1 MGKYVT
7 IGKIE
12 VHLGFIV
19 MTFII
24 LLLSTVL
31 ALTYYTKTID
41 HQASITTDGKVQTYL
56 DASCTQLLNSHN
68 WGTFNTSSGDYTESF
83 DLYLK
88 NEGNVAV
95 NVTWIA
101 SNFTSYDE
109 TDMQFKTSKWTLYL
123 AKIEGSEVKVRPE
136 NDTAPDKVH
145 LSSGQVIQLKFYLT
159 ALDSSSPEDYA
170 FKTSFNSKDS

>member
-7 IGKIE
+7 IGRLE
-12 VHLGFIV
+12 VHLGFVV
-19 MTFII
+19 MAFAI

-41 HQASITTDGKVQTYL
+41 HQASIVTDGKVQTYL
-56 DASCTQLLNSHN
+56 DALCTQLLDSHN
-68 WGTFNTSSGDYTESF
+68 WGVFNTSSGDYIKNCDF
-83 DLYLK
+83 YLK

-95 NVTWIA
+95 NVTWTA
-101 SNFTSYDE
+101 SNFTSYNE

-123 AKIEGSEVKVRPE
+123 VKIDAGEVKVRPE
-136 NDTAPDKVH
+136 NDTAPDEIH
-145 LSSGQVIQLKFYLT
+145 LSPGQVIHLKFYLT

-170 FKTSFNSKDS
+170 FKTSFTSKDN